1 LDGVVWTCRTGPLC
15 CLSMAELTEPMAID
29 VVSDVVCPWC
39 YIGKRRLE
47 AALAQRGSE
56 SRAIV
61 RWHPFQLNPDIP
73 LGGADRRKYLE
84 DKFGGPEGAR
94 DTHERLQSVG
104 REVGIWFEFER
115 IARQPNTLNAHRLIS
130 WTQTARPA
138 ATSELVEKLFRAFF
152 THGVDIGD
160 IEQLARI
167 AGEAGIDVFK
177 AKSMLSAGEG
187 RTMVAAADE
196 RARAMGISGVPLF
209 IFNQRL
215 AVSGA
220 QPATVLL
227 EAMTQ
232 AELAVTTR

>member
-1 LDGVVWTCRTGPLC
+1 
-15 CLSMAELTEPMAID
+15 MAELTEPMAID

-47 AALAQRGSE
+47 AALAERGAG
-56 SRAIV
+56 SRAVV

-73 LGGADRRKYLE
+73 LGGVDRRRYLE
-84 DKFGGPEGAR
+84 TKFGGPERAR
-94 DTHERLQSVG
+94 EIYERVGSVG

-115 IARQPNTLNAHRLIS
+115 IDRQPNTLNAHRLIT
-130 WTQTARPA
+130 WAQATRPA
-138 ATSELVEKLFRAFF
+138 AAGELVEQLFRAYF
-152 THGVDIGD
+152 TQGVDIGD

-167 AGEAGIDVFK
+167 AGASGFDVFRAK
-177 AKSMLSAGEG
+177 AMLASGEG
-187 RTMVAAADE
+187 GAAVAAADQ
-196 RARAMGISGVPLF
+196 RARAMGVGGVPLF

-220 QPATVLL
+220 QAVKVLL

-232 AELAVTTR
+232 AELAVITR